1 MSQTPPVPGAVKIS
15 SRDMAERHHS
25 TRTKA
30 RKAALDVL
38 YQAEQRQEDL
48 LGVLASESIRV
59 PERIR
64 PFTKEIINGIAE
76 NLDAIHARIDEC
88 VSGDWT
94 LERMPA
100 IDRCL
105 ARIAIWEID
114 YTATSTS
121 VVISEAVEL
130 ADEFSTDNSVKF
142 LNGLLAKAVR
152 TKQ

>member
-1 MSQTPPVPGAVKIS
+1 MSEIPPVPGAVKIS
-15 SRDMAERHHS
+15 SEDMAERHHS
-25 TRTKA
+25 ARTKA
-30 RKAALDVL
+30 RKAALDIFYQSELRQTDPLEVL
-38 YQAEQRQEDL
+38 VD
-48 LGVLASESIRV
+48 ESCRV
-59 PERIR
+59 PERMR
-64 PFTKEIINGIAE
+64 PFTKEIMHGVMD
-76 NLDAIHARIDEC
+76 NLDAIHDRIDEC

-114 YTATSTS
+114 HTETPDKI
-121 VVISEAVEL
+121 VISEAVEL

-152 TKQ
+152 TKR